1 MLYNCKGDLYKIEI
15 VKRLKNMGF
24 DVNKVNA
31 LNKISAS
38 LSGIGTSLTDCLRGY
53 GKDKNKE

>member
-24 DVNKVNA
+24 DVNRVNA
-31 LNKISAS
+31 LNKIMENGVTYLGWCCSS
-38 LSGIGTSLTDCLRGY
+38 
-53 GKDKNKE
+53 